1 MSIQHNERGKSITS
15 YSAEEIKDL
24 PSQTDTARLDSM
36 TDEELEANALSDPD
50 NPPLPEDF
58 FQRAKQMR
66 LEDFMRKAKGK
77 ISLRL
82 DQEVL
87 SFFKATGPGY
97 QTRINAVLKGYVSQ
111 VRKTSPSQKG

>member
-1 MSIQHNERGKSITS
+1 MSIRHNESGKSITS
-15 YSAEEIKDL
+15 YSAEEAKSL
-24 PSQTDTARLDSM
+24 PSQTDWDRVDSM

-50 NPPLPEDF
+50 NPPLSEEF

-66 LEDFMRKAKGK
+66 LEDFIRKAKGK

-97 QTRINAVLKGYVSQ
+97 QTRINAVLKGYVSLASK
-111 VRKTSPSQKG
+111 RISNQKP